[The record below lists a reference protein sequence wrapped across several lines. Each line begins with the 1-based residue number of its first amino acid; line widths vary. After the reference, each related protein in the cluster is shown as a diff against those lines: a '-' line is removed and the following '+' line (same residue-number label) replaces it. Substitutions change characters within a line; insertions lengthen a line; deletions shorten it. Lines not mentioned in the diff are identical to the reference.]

1 MNRLVQWFLNAGM
14 NTSRKKRKGKPFRKA
29 LRLQS
34 SFTLFVSIALYTLI
48 SSYLLSPKILAVTDQ
63 QLTFVST
70 DTSSS
75 TKPSF
80 QHAILQ
86 AKKSITL
93 ICYSICDSKIIAA
106 LKEVAEKD
114 VSVRIIFDLSAT
126 PTPLSSFGNKIEVH
140 PRKARGLM
148 HHKLLVIDHNIVW
161 LSTANMTTGSLQ
173 QHGNLSLGLK
183 SPPLAQEIESLA
195 EAMITQKTFTSRPL
209 ELLHKDQ
216 HFRLY
221 LHPFHGKSSLND
233 LINRIEQAK
242 KKVFVAMYTFT
253 HPLLKDALVR
263 AQKRGVDVRVIFD
276 KESSKRT
283 SQIAFLALKKANV
296 PCAYRTKAGLLH
308 YKTALIDNTLCTGS
322 CNWTKAGFK
331 SNDDF
336 IFIIDPLSSDQLTW
350 IEEWWKSV
358 EQRSSFSRT
367 T

>member
-1 MNRLVQWFLNAGM
+1 MNTLAPWFLNAGM
-14 NTSRKKRKGKPFRKA
+14 NTSKKKRRGKPFRKA

-34 SFTLFVSIALYTLI
+34 SFTILISVAIYTLI
-48 SSYLLSPKILAVTDQ
+48 SSYLLSPRILTVTDQ
-63 QLTFVST
+63 QLTFIST

-86 AKKSITL
+86 AKQSVTL
-93 ICYSICDSKIIAA
+93 ICYSICDNKIIAA
-106 LKEVAEKD
+106 LKTAAERD
-114 VSVRIIFDLSAT
+114 VSVRIIFDPSAT
-126 PTPLSSFGNKIEVH
+126 PTSLSSFGNKIEVH

-173 QHGNLSLGLK
+173 NHGNLSLGLQ
-183 SPPLAQEIESLA
+183 SPPLAKEIESLA
-195 EAMITQKTFTSRPL
+195 ETMVSKKPFTSRPL
-209 ELLHKDQ
+209 ELRHNEQ
-216 HFRLY
+216 RFRLY
-221 LHPFHGKSSLND
+221 LHPLHGKSSLDD
-233 LINRIEQAK
+233 LINRVEQAK
-242 KKVFVAMYTFT
+242 KRVFVAMYTFT
-253 HPLLKDALVR
+253 HPLLKDALIQ
-263 AQKRGVDVRVIFD
+263 AQKRGVDVRAIFD
-276 KESSKRT
+276 KESSKKT

-296 PCAYRTKAGLLH
+296 PCAYRTKKGLLH

-331 SNDDF
+331 INDDF
-336 IFIIDPLSSDQLTW
+336 IFIIDPLSPSQLDW
-350 IEEWWKSV
+350 IEEWWESV